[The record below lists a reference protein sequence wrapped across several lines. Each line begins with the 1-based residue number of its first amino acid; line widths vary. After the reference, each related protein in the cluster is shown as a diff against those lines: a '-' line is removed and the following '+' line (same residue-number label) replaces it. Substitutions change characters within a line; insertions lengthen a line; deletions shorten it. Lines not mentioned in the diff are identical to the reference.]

1 MTDAPFDY
9 GAQFARALREL
20 HQEGRYR
27 VFARLMRL
35 AGQFPRARYWDE
47 AGREKTVTLWCSND
61 YLGQS
66 QNPEILAA
74 MKQAL
79 DAHGAGAG
87 GTRNISGSHHWMDRL
102 ERSLAE
108 LHRKPAALA
117 FSSGYVANQASL
129 AALGRLLPDGLILSD
144 AHNHASMIEGIR
156 HSRTAYRIFRHN
168 DMRHLEDLLREAGA
182 ARPKLVACES
192 LYSMDGDIA
201 PLADICALAKRYG
214 ALTFVDEVHA
224 VGLYGPDGAGL
235 AAAANVMEA
244 VDIVQGTLAK
254 AFGVVGGY
262 IAASA
267 DLIDAVRSYAPGF
280 IFTTALPP
288 AIAAGAVRSIAMV
301 RKGDALRRRLQAR
314 AEQLKRAL
322 TEAGLPL
329 MDTDSHIVPLM
340 VGDARACKQAS
351 DLLLAEH
358 DIYIQPIN
366 YPTVARGT
374 ERLRIT
380 PSPWHDDAMMEALVA
395 ALTKVWRSLQL
406 TSSRAAP

>member
-1 MTDAPFDY
+1 MTKAPFDY
-9 GAQFARALREL
+9 DAQFARALSEL

-27 VFARLMRL
+27 VFARLMRQ

-47 AGREKTVTLWCSND
+47 AGQEKTVTLWCSND

-66 QNPEILAA
+66 QNPEMLAA

-87 GTRNISGSHHWMDRL
+87 GTRNIAGSHHWMDRL

-168 DMRHLEDLLREAGA
+168 DMEHLEALLREAGA
-182 ARPKLVACES
+182 ARPKLIACES
-192 LYSMDGDIA
+192 LYSMDGDFA
-201 PLADICALAKRYG
+201 PLAEICALAKRYH

-224 VGLYGPDGAGL
+224 VGLYGPEGAGL
-235 AAAANVMEA
+235 AAEANVMDA

-262 IAASA
+262 IAANA
-267 DLIDAVRSYAPGF
+267 DIIDAVRSYAPGF

-288 AIAAGAVRSIAMV
+288 AIAAGAHQSIAMV
-301 RKGDALRRRLQAR
+301 KKNDALRRRLQAR
-314 AEQLKRAL
+314 AKQVKRAL
-322 TEAGLPL
+322 TAARLPL
-329 MDTDSHIVPLM
+329 MKTPSHIVPLM
-340 VGDARACKQAS
+340 VGDARLCKQAS

-366 YPTVARGT
+366 FPTVARGT

-380 PSPWHDDAMMEALVA
+380 PSPWHDEAMTEALVA
-395 ALTKVWRSLQL
+395 ALTKVWRALQI
-406 TSSRAAP
+406 APPHP